1 MAAHANAAR
10 GTAILW
16 LIGVDEKA
24 QRLTNA
30 DPVELANW
38 SKSIERFFDGHAP
51 RMVLDANVRFGSDTV
66 VALYFETHQGA
77 PFVVENTKGS
87 YPEFV
92 VPWREGTS
100 KRAARR
106 DDLLRILVPIRR
118 LSALI
123 DELNYNLAL
132 AQATTTI
139 ESLGALFREEEFD
152 RALADGAFSTLT
164 KDERQLVTSAYRGM
178 DRANQL
184 VKGAVNSSALPN
196 TTGQPLNRA
205 WRAVKA
211 CQQPIEAA
219 REGLSR
225 FSK

>member
-1 MAAHANAAR
+1 
-10 GTAILW
+10 
-16 LIGVDEKA
+16 
-24 QRLTNA
+24 LTNA

-38 SKSIERFFDGHAP
+38 SKSIERFFDGCAP
-51 RMVLDANVRFGSDTV
+51 RMVLDANVRIGSGTV

-123 DELNYNLAL
+123 DELNFNLAITKATRTL
-132 AQATTTI
+132 A
-139 ESLGALFREEEFD
+139 SLGTLFREDEFHQ
-152 RALADGAFSTLT
+152 ALRNGVLSTLPEELSKSIT
-164 KDERQLVTSAYRGM
+164 NAYLSM
-178 DRANQL
+178 KRA
-184 VKGAVNSSALPN
+184 
-196 TTGQPLNRA
+196 
-205 WRAVKA
+205 
-211 CQQPIEAA
+211 
-219 REGLSR
+219 
-225 FSK
+225 